1 MCEYNNVAERRKKGY
16 DEELGDTTVE
26 GQLFND
32 LIRNPLLDIG
42 IGVESLIGADSESGA
57 GLLLRNLNP
66 NTYLNNDDSG
76 SSAPEMDTTIEPTKV
91 TNLDARQGEID
102 PRLKKRRKN
111 MNSLRI
117 REDLPTT
124 LTSPAQSQSSGTTT
138 IIT

>member
-1 MCEYNNVAERRKKGY
+1 MCQYDVEASNREKGK
-16 DEELGDTTVE
+16 DQSLLSSATSAFD
-26 GQLFND
+26 D
-32 LIRNPLLDIG
+32 LINPFQQNTGL
-42 IGVESLIGADSESGA
+42 
-57 GLLLRNLNP
+57 GLLIHNLSPRNWNP
-66 NTYLNNDDSG
+66 NDDND
-76 SSAPEMDTTIEPTKV
+76 SAPEIDTTIEPTKV

-102 PRLKKRRKN
+102 PRLKKKRKN

>member
-1 MCEYNNVAERRKKGY
+1 MCQYDVEASNREKGK
-16 DEELGDTTVE
+16 DQSVLSSATSAFD
-26 GQLFND
+26 D
-32 LIRNPLLDIG
+32 LINPFQQNTGL
-42 IGVESLIGADSESGA
+42 
-57 GLLLRNLNP
+57 GLLIHNLSPRNWNP
-66 NTYLNNDDSG
+66 NDDND
-76 SSAPEMDTTIEPTKV
+76 SAPEMDTTIEPTKV
-91 TNLDARQGEID
+91 TNIDARQGEID

>member
-1 MCEYNNVAERRKKGY
+1 MCEYDAVAERKKRGY
-16 DEELGDTTVE
+16 DEEFGDTTVE
-26 GQLFND
+26 GQAFND
-32 LIRNPLLDIG
+32 LIRNPILDIG
-42 IGVESLIGADSESGA
+42 GAVDSFIGADSESGA

-66 NTYLNNDDSG
+66 QNYLNNDDS
-76 SSAPEMDTTIEPTKV
+76 SSSSPEMDTTITPTKV

-102 PRLKKRRKN
+102 PRLKKKRKN

-124 LTSPAQSQSSGTTT
+124 LTSPSQSQSSGTTT

>member
-1 MCEYNNVAERRKKGY
+1 MCQYDVDESAERRGRDKSALSVTLNAF
-16 DEELGDTTVE
+16 D
-26 GQLFND
+26 D
-32 LIRNPLLDIG
+32 LINPYQNRT
-42 IGVESLIGADSESGA
+42 
-57 GLLLRNLNP
+57 GLGKLGYNLNP
-66 NTYLNNDDSG
+66 NNWNKDDGDDS
-76 SSAPEMDTTIEPTKV
+76 SVPEIDTTIEPTKV
-91 TNLDARQGEID
+91 TNLDARQGEVD

>member
-1 MCEYNNVAERRKKGY
+1 MCQYDVEASNREKGK
-16 DEELGDTTVE
+16 DQSLLSSTTSA
-26 GQLFND
+26 FDD
-32 LIRNPLLDIG
+32 LINPFQQNTGL
-42 IGVESLIGADSESGA
+42 
-57 GLLLRNLNP
+57 GLLIHNLSPRNWNP
-66 NTYLNNDDSG
+66 NDDND
-76 SSAPEMDTTIEPTKV
+76 SAPEMDTTIEPTKV

>member
-1 MCEYNNVAERRKKGY
+1 MCQYDVEASNREKGK
-16 DEELGDTTVE
+16 DQSLLSSTTSA
-26 GQLFND
+26 FDD
-32 LIRNPLLDIG
+32 LINPFQQNTGL
-42 IGVESLIGADSESGA
+42 
-57 GLLLRNLNP
+57 GLLIHNLSARSWD
-66 NTYLNNDDSG
+66 TNDDND
-76 SSAPEMDTTIEPTKV
+76 SAPEIDTTIEPTKV

-102 PRLKKRRKN
+102 PRLKKKRKN

>member
-1 MCEYNNVAERRKKGY
+1 MCQYDVEASNKRKGK
-16 DEELGDTTVE
+16 DNSLLSSTTSA
-26 GQLFND
+26 FDD
-32 LIRNPLLDIG
+32 LINPFQQDT
-42 IGVESLIGADSESGA
+42 
-57 GLLLRNLNP
+57 GLGKLASNLNMQ
-66 NTYLNNDDSG
+66 NYLNNDSG
-76 SSAPEMDTTIEPTKV
+76 SSAPEMDTTITPTKV

-102 PRLKKRRKN
+102 PRLKKKRRN

>member
-1 MCEYNNVAERRKKGY
+1 MCQYDVEASNREKGK
-16 DEELGDTTVE
+16 DQSLLSSTTSA
-26 GQLFND
+26 FDD
-32 LIRNPLLDIG
+32 LINPFQQNTGL
-42 IGVESLIGADSESGA
+42 
-57 GLLLRNLNP
+57 GLLIHNLSPRSWNP
-66 NTYLNNDDSG
+66 NDDDD
-76 SSAPEMDTTIEPTKV
+76 SAPEIDTTIEPTKV

-102 PRLKKRRKN
+102 PRLKKKRKN

>member
-1 MCEYNNVAERRKKGY
+1 MCQYDVEASNREKGK
-16 DEELGDTTVE
+16 DQSLLSSTTSA
-26 GQLFND
+26 FDD
-32 LIRNPLLDIG
+32 LINPFQQNTGL
-42 IGVESLIGADSESGA
+42 
-57 GLLLRNLNP
+57 GLLIHNLSPRNGNP
-66 NTYLNNDDSG
+66 NDDNDSV
-76 SSAPEMDTTIEPTKV
+76 PEIDTTIEPTKV
-91 TNLDARQGEID
+91 TNLDARQGEVD

>member
-1 MCEYNNVAERRKKGY
+1 MCQYDVEASNREKGK
-16 DEELGDTTVE
+16 DQSLLSSTTSA
-26 GQLFND
+26 FDD
-32 LIRNPLLDIG
+32 LINPFQQNTGL
-42 IGVESLIGADSESGA
+42 
-57 GLLLRNLNP
+57 GLLIHNLSPRNWNP
-66 NTYLNNDDSG
+66 NDDND
-76 SSAPEMDTTIEPTKV
+76 SAPEIDTTIEPTKV

-102 PRLKKRRKN
+102 PRLKKKRKN